1 MDLERLEGAQSGNT
15 DMDTNTESN
24 ESEVDITEGHCD
36 ESTEEEEASFR
47 QYIRKQNL
55 PPHRTLSPGF
65 VGEDAV
71 LDEVAIVTEG
81 HNSDVNMTSGNYN
94 DVSEALE
101 EQGGSEIHIDS
112 GNHSS
117 EEELEEIITNKKPYV
132 EILRD
137 CKRKWTDL
145 SQSDTSCESDTE
157 FEEPE
162 LRPLETNNGA
172 NQGDS
177 RSTSTSAGSS
187 SCDTPSGDEDHNHNQ
202 PTPVQFSTS
211 PPVDVHK
218 PRRSL
223 SPPPKLFGFR
233 NHEPAVGAVGVT
245 ELLPELRPAHSA
257 PRGGSGLGSYSS
269 SLGDLSRLEYDV
281 LERKGKK
288 TISPRKRSRTSRVQ
302 HIQRPCLDFE
312 KMQQLRARAVSW
324 RHGGELSLFCW

>member
-1 MDLERLEGAQSGNT
+1 MDLENLAVGQASNIA
-15 DMDTNTESN
+15 MDTA
-24 ESEVDITEGHCD
+24 SETGADITE
-36 ESTEEEEASFR
+36 TAEEPNQAQTSFR
-47 QYIRKQNL
+47 QYVRKQNL
-55 PPHRTLSPGF
+55 PPHRTLSPGY
-65 VGEDAV
+65 VGDDAV
-71 LDEVAIVTEG
+71 LDEVVITESSS
-81 HNSDVNMTSGNYN
+81 SDVNMVSGNEN
-94 DVSEALE
+94 DVSDAIE
-101 EQGGSEIHIDS
+101 EPSGSGIQIDS

-157 FEEPE
+157 FEDPE
-162 LRPLETNNGA
+162 LRPLETSAA
-172 NQGDS
+172 ND

-187 SCDTPSGDEDHNHNQ
+187 SCDTPSGDEDHNHNH

-233 NHEPAVGAVGVT
+233 GQEADSGQAI
-245 ELLPELRPAHSA
+245 PEIRPRSA
-257 PRGGSGLGSYSS
+257 SGLGTYSS
-269 SLGDLSRLEYDV
+269 SLGDLSRLEYEA
-281 LERKGKK
+281 LERREKK

-312 KMQQLRARAVSW
+312 KMQQVRLFESIT
-324 RHGGELSLFCW
+324 LSN

>member
-1 MDLERLEGAQSGNT
+1 
-15 DMDTNTESN
+15 MDTA
-24 ESEVDITEGHCD
+24 SEAGA
-36 ESTEEEEASFR
+36 EEASFR
-47 QYIRKQNL
+47 QYVRK
-55 PPHRTLSPGF
+55 HSPGF

-71 LDEVAIVTEG
+71 LEAVVIVTE
-81 HNSDVNMTSGNYN
+81 NNSSDVNMGSGNDN
-94 DVSEALE
+94 DVSEKP
-101 EQGGSEIHIDS
+101 GGSGIQIDS

-145 SQSDTSCESDTE
+145 SQSDTSCESDAE
-157 FEEPE
+157 FEDPE
-162 LRPLETNNGA
+162 LRPQDTSVGN
-172 NQGDS
+172 D

-187 SCDTPSGDEDHNHNQ
+187 SCDTPSGDEDHNHNH

-211 PPVDVHK
+211 PPMDVHK

-223 SPPPKLFGFR
+223 SPPPKLFGF
-233 NHEPAVGAVGVT
+233 HGQDT
-245 ELLPELRPAHSA
+245 
-257 PRGGSGLGSYSS
+257 GSGQDLPDICPRPSLGLGTYSS
-269 SLGDLSRLEYDV
+269 SLGDLSRLEYEG
-281 LERKGKK
+281 LERKEKK

>member
-1 MDLERLEGAQSGNT
+1 MKEDMDLQSMAVVQPMSTTTPSTAMDTQTASETQALLGTET
-15 DMDTNTESN
+15 DM
-24 ESEVDITEGHCD
+24 SEAAEPQT
-36 ESTEEEEASFR
+36 SFR
-47 QYIRKQNL
+47 QYVRKQNL

-71 LDEVAIVTEG
+71 LDEVAIITESC
-81 HNSDVNMTSGNYN
+81 SDVNMSSGNDA
-94 DVSEALE
+94 DVIDAVE
-101 EQGGSEIHIDS
+101 EPSGSGIHIDS

-132 EILRD
+132 ERD

-162 LRPLETNNGA
+162 LRPLEASTGN
-172 NQGDS
+172 D

-187 SCDTPSGDEDHNHNQ
+187 SCDTPSGDEDHNHNH

-223 SPPPKLFGFR
+223 SPPPKLFGFSGQQA
-233 NHEPAVGAVGVT
+233 ETGQAI
-245 ELLPELRPAHSA
+245 PEIRPRS
-257 PRGGSGLGSYSS
+257 STGLGTYSS
-269 SLGDLSRLEYDV
+269 SLGDLSRLEYEA
-281 LERKGKK
+281 LERRGKK

>member
-1 MDLERLEGAQSGNT
+1 MDLHAMAVGQPMTASTTAMETQTVSDTQEQAGPET
-15 DMDTNTESN
+15 DMTEAA
-24 ESEVDITEGHCD
+24 EVAEPQT
-36 ESTEEEEASFR
+36 SFR
-47 QYIRKQNL
+47 QYVRKQNL

-65 VGEDAV
+65 VGEDTV
-71 LDEVAIVTEG
+71 LDEVAIIPESS
-81 HNSDVNMTSGNYN
+81 SDVTMSTGQDVIEDPSGSGIN
-94 DVSEALE
+94 
-101 EQGGSEIHIDS
+101 IDS

-132 EILRD
+132 ERD

-162 LRPLETNNGA
+162 LRPLDTGASNN
-172 NQGDS
+172 ND

-187 SCDTPSGDEDHNHNQ
+187 SCDTPSGDEDHNHNH

-223 SPPPKLFGFR
+223 SPPPKLFGFS
-233 NHEPAVGAVGVT
+233 GTQT
-245 ELLPELRPAHSA
+245 ETGQAIPEIRPRSS
-257 PRGGSGLGSYSS
+257 SGLGIYSS
-269 SLGDLSRLEYDV
+269 SLGDLSRLEYEA
-281 LERKGKK
+281 LERRGKK

>member
-1 MDLERLEGAQSGNT
+1 MDLQSLAGVQPMSMPTTAMDTQTASEAVAQIDRTET
-15 DMDTNTESN
+15 DMTEAA
-24 ESEVDITEGHCD
+24 
-36 ESTEEEEASFR
+36 EAAEAQTSFR
-47 QYIRKQNL
+47 QYVRKQNL

-71 LDEVAIVTEG
+71 LDEVAIITESS
-81 HNSDVNMTSGNYN
+81 SDVNMATGNDPDVIDAIEEPSG
-94 DVSEALE
+94 S
-101 EQGGSEIHIDS
+101 GIHIDS

-132 EILRD
+132 ERD

-162 LRPLETNNGA
+162 LRPLEASTGN
-172 NQGDS
+172 D

-187 SCDTPSGDEDHNHNQ
+187 SCDTPSGDEDHNHNH

-223 SPPPKLFGFR
+223 SPPPKLFGFSG
-233 NHEPAVGAVGVT
+233 HAVETVQAI
-245 ELLPELRPAHSA
+245 PEIH
-257 PRGGSGLGSYSS
+257 PRSTSGLGTYSS
-269 SLGDLSRLEYDV
+269 SLGDLSRLEYDA
-281 LERKGKK
+281 LERRGKK

>member
-1 MDLERLEGAQSGNT
+1 MEDASHAGNT
-15 DMDTNTESN
+15 AMDTA
-24 ESEVDITEGHCD
+24 SEVGQDITENTV
-36 ESTEEEEASFR
+36 ETNEEEASFR
-47 QYIRKQNL
+47 KYVRKQNL

-65 VGEDAV
+65 VGEDEV
-71 LDEVAIVTEG
+71 LDEVVIGTET
-81 HNSDVNMTSGNYN
+81 SCDVNMISGSEN
-94 DVSEALE
+94 DVSDAIE
-101 EQGGSEIHIDS
+101 EPSGSGIQIDS
-112 GNHSS
+112 ENHSS

-162 LRPLETNNGA
+162 LRPQEPSAGN
-172 NQGDS
+172 D

-187 SCDTPSGDEDHNHNQ
+187 SCDTPSGDEDHNHNH

-211 PPVDVHK
+211 PPMDVHK

-223 SPPPKLFGFR
+223 SPPPKLFGFQ
-233 NHEPAVGAVGVT
+233 GT
-245 ELLPELRPAHSA
+245 ETEAGQGHVIPEVRPMST
-257 PRGGSGLGSYSS
+257 SGLGTYSS
-269 SLGDLSRLEYDV
+269 SLGDLSRLEYEG

>member
-1 MDLERLEGAQSGNT
+1 MEEANHVANT
-15 DMDTNTESN
+15 AMDTA
-24 ESEVDITEGHCD
+24 SEAGHDITENTIEND
-36 ESTEEEEASFR
+36 QAETSFR
-47 QYIRKQNL
+47 QYVRKQNL

-65 VGEDAV
+65 MGAEAV
-71 LDEVAIVTEG
+71 LDEVILGTET
-81 HNSDVNMTSGNYN
+81 NSDVNMISGNEN
-94 DVSEALE
+94 DVSDAIE
-101 EQGGSEIHIDS
+101 EPSGSGIHTDS
-112 GNHSS
+112 GSHSS

-162 LRPLETNNGA
+162 LRPQEPSVGNN
-172 NQGDS
+172 D

-187 SCDTPSGDEDHNHNQ
+187 SCDTPSGDEDHNHNH

-223 SPPPKLFGFR
+223 SPPPKLFGFQGP
-233 NHEPAVGAVGVT
+233 EPDAGQGGQAI
-245 ELLPELRPAHSA
+245 PEIRLTSSA
-257 PRGGSGLGSYSS
+257 GLGTYSS
-269 SLGDLSRLEYDV
+269 SLGDLSGLEYEG

>member
-1 MDLERLEGAQSGNT
+1 MDLQSLAVVQPMT
-15 DMDTNTESN
+15 TAPSTAMDTA
-24 ESEVDITEGHCD
+24 SEAGAEAEADITET
-36 ESTEEEEASFR
+36 TEPNQSQTSFR
-47 QYIRKQNL
+47 QYVRKQNL

-71 LDEVAIVTEG
+71 LDEVAIITES
-81 HNSDVNMTSGNYN
+81 NSSDVNMTSGNDN
-94 DVSEALE
+94 DVSDAIGEPA
-101 EQGGSEIHIDS
+101 GSGIQIDS

-162 LRPLETNNGA
+162 LRPLEASAGN
-172 NQGDS
+172 D

-187 SCDTPSGDEDHNHNQ
+187 SCDTPSGDEDHNHNH

-233 NHEPAVGAVGVT
+233 GQEAESGQAI
-245 ELLPELRPAHSA
+245 PEIRPRSS
-257 PRGGSGLGSYSS
+257 SGLGTYSS
-269 SLGDLSRLEYDV
+269 SLGDLSRLEYEA
-281 LERKGKK
+281 LERRGKK